1 MLPFTHLHDLI
12 LLNFDVN
19 LLPFSLL
26 QVPLSLSPFP
36 YKLLGDIFSNYLVK
50 QFLDDLFR
58 YKIYLLFMIAP
69 MKNRK
74 SLLLIEMEI
83 KGGEI
88 GSLKSILLP

>member
-1 MLPFTHLHDLI
+1 VLPFTHLHDLI

-26 QVPLSLSPFP
+26 QIPLSLSPFP

-50 QFLDDLFR
+50 QFLDDLFLFR

-88 GSLKSILLP
+88 GQRSILA